1 MKLLPVMTMALG
13 IAVLVLIWYCKTLG
27 ESIIQLE
34 KDFNELKIEM
44 QENQNELTNT
54 VNHYYGKM
62 NEVNYN
68 LEVELKQDM
77 KELKDTCID
86 MNVKTREEILTL
98 MQKGE

>member
-1 MKLLPVMTMALG
+1 MTILLG
-13 IAVLVLIWYCKTLG
+13 ITVLVLIWYCRGLC
-27 ESIIQLE
+27 EDLLQLE

-86 MNVKTREEILTL
+86 INVKTREEILTL

>member
-1 MKLLPVMTMALG
+1 MKLLPVMTIALG
-13 IAVLVLIWYCKTLG
+13 IAVLVLVWYCRTLG
-27 ESIIQLE
+27 ESIIRLE
-34 KDFNELKIEM
+34 KDFDELKIEM
-44 QENQNELTNT
+44 QENRNELTNT

-62 NEVNYN
+62 NELNHD
-68 LEVELKQDM
+68 LEIELNQDM

>member
-13 IAVLVLIWYCKTLG
+13 IAVLVLIWYCKILG
-27 ESIIQLE
+27 ESIIRLE

-62 NEVNYN
+62 NEANYN

-77 KELKDTCID
+77 KTLKDTCID
-86 MNVKTREEILTL
+86 MNVKTREEILML
-98 MQKGE
+98 IQKGE

>member
-1 MKLLPVMTMALG
+1 MKLLSFMTILLG
-13 IAVLVLIWYCKTLG
+13 IAVLVLIWYCRGLC
-27 ESIIQLE
+27 EDLLQLE

-62 NEVNYN
+62 NEANYN

-77 KELKDTCID
+77 KTLKDTCID
-86 MNVKTREEILTL
+86 MNVKTREEILML
-98 MQKGE
+98 IQKGE

>member
-27 ESIIQLE
+27 ESIIRLE

-62 NEVNYN
+62 NEANYN
-68 LEVELKQDM
+68 LESEMRKDM

-86 MNVKTREEILTL
+86 MNVKTREEILML
-98 MQKGE
+98 IQKGE